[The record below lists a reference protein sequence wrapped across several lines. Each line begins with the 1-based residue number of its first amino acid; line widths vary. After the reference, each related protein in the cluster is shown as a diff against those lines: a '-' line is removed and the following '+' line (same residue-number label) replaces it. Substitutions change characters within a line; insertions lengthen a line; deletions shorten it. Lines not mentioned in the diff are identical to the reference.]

1 MHGFERIFS
10 PRTRGGF
17 CRDFRLRS
25 PSFSRPADRSIVDE
39 LKVESMYTHNPNDRI
54 AIFIDGENIHYSAK
68 HLNMRLDYLK
78 LCRKLAG
85 TRRLVRSY
93 FYTAIS
99 NQSEGKIDFIN
110 FLKLNGF
117 TVVTKE
123 IKSYNDGDLSSRS
136 VRSSLD
142 MEMVIDTLEMLP
154 NLDTV
159 ILCTGDG
166 DFASLVGA
174 VGRRGVHVEV
184 CALREMTSTDLIAA
198 SDVYTDLATMKDEI
212 ALAGPPPREIKNEL
226 PPVDQDD
233 FNSFKNQDTS
243 FDF

>member
-1 MHGFERIFS
+1 MSEHMGSGDWKGGTNMYGQS
-10 PRTRGGF
+10 PQ
-17 CRDFRLRS
+17 D
-25 PSFSRPADRSIVDE
+25 
-39 LKVESMYTHNPNDRI
+39 KV

-78 LCRKLAG
+78 LCKKLAG
-85 TRRLVRSY
+85 NRRLIRSY

-123 IKSYNDGDLSSRS
+123 MKSYNENDTSTRN

-142 MEMVIDTLEMLP
+142 MEMAINVIEMAP
-154 NLDTV
+154 HLDTV
-159 ILCTGDG
+159 IICSGDG
-166 DFASLVGA
+166 DFLPLLEA
-174 VGRRGVHVEV
+174 VARLGRHVEV

-198 SDVYTDLATMKDEI
+198 SDVYVDLATLKDEI
-212 ALAGPPPREIKNEL
+212 ALQREIKNEL
-226 PPVDQDD
+226 SPSVDY
-233 FNSFKNQDTS
+233 NS

>member
-1 MHGFERIFS
+1 MYV
-10 PRTRGGF
+10 
-17 CRDFRLRS
+17 
-25 PSFSRPADRSIVDE
+25 PSEQDRV
-39 LKVESMYTHNPNDRI
+39 

-85 TRRLVRSY
+85 PRRLVRSY
-93 FYTAIS
+93 FYTALS
-99 NQSEGKIDFIN
+99 SQSEGKIDFVN

-123 IKSYNDGDLSSRS
+123 VKSFNDAEGSRN
-136 VRSSLD
+136 VRSCLD
-142 MEMVIDTLEMLP
+142 MQLAINVMEMTP

-159 ILCTGDG
+159 IICTGDG
-166 DFASLVGA
+166 DFVPLVQA
-174 VGRRGVHVEV
+174 VGRSGRHVEV

-198 SDVYTDLATMKDEI
+198 SDVYQDLGALKDEI
-212 ALAGPPPREIKNEL
+212 ALAGPPPREARPEEPQPSRDGYDAID
-226 PPVDQDD
+226 PGA
-233 FNSFKNQDTS
+233 TS

>member
-1 MHGFERIFS
+1 
-10 PRTRGGF
+10 
-17 CRDFRLRS
+17 
-25 PSFSRPADRSIVDE
+25 
-39 LKVESMYTHNPNDRI
+39 MYTPNPNDRV

-78 LCRKLAG
+78 LCRKLAAG
-85 TRRLVRSY
+85 RRLVRSY
-93 FYTAIS
+93 FYTAVS

-123 IKSYNDGDLSSRS
+123 IKSFNEPEGGARS
-136 VRSSLD
+136 VRGSLD
-142 MEMVIDTLEMLP
+142 MELAIGVLEMVP
-154 NLDTV
+154 HLDTV

-166 DFASLVGA
+166 DFRGLVDA
-174 VGRRGVHVEV
+174 VARRGVHVEV

-198 SDVYTDLATMKDEI
+198 ADKYTDLAQLKEEI
-212 ALAGPPPREIKNEL
+212 FLAAPAPREIKNEEL
-226 PPVDQDD
+226 PPVSDD
-233 FNSFKNQDTS
+233 GIDAYKIEDTS

>member
-1 MHGFERIFS
+1 
-10 PRTRGGF
+10 
-17 CRDFRLRS
+17 
-25 PSFSRPADRSIVDE
+25 
-39 LKVESMYTHNPNDRI
+39 MYTPNSHDRV

-68 HLNMRLDYLK
+68 HMNMRLDYLK

-85 TRRLVRSY
+85 PRRLVRSY

-99 NQSEGKIDFIN
+99 NQSEGKIDFVN

-117 TVVTKE
+117 KVVTKE
-123 IKSYNDGDLSSRS
+123 IRAYNEGEGSSRS

-142 MEMVIDTLEMLP
+142 MELAIDALELLP
-154 NLDTV
+154 SLDSV

-166 DFASLVGA
+166 DFRALVDA
-174 VGRRGVHVEV
+174 IGRHGVHVEV

-198 SDVYTDLATMKDEI
+198 ADVYTDLASLKDEI
-212 ALAGPPPREIKNEL
+212 ALAGLPPREIKNDL
-226 PPVDQDD
+226 PPADQDD
-233 FNSFKNQDTS
+233 FNSFKSQDTS

>member
-1 MHGFERIFS
+1 MYGQS
-10 PRTRGGF
+10 PH
-17 CRDFRLRS
+17 D
-25 PSFSRPADRSIVDE
+25 
-39 LKVESMYTHNPNDRI
+39 KV

-85 TRRLVRSY
+85 PRRLVRSH

-117 TVVTKE
+117 KVITKE
-123 IKSYNDGDLSSRS
+123 VKSYNEADTSTRN

-142 MEMVIDTLEMLP
+142 MEMAIDVVELAPFLDSVI
-154 NLDTV
+154 
-159 ILCTGDG
+159 ICSGDG
-166 DFASLVGA
+166 DFLPLLDA
-174 VGRRGVHVEV
+174 VGRMGRHVEV

-198 SDVYTDLATMKDEI
+198 ADVYTDLATLKDEI
-212 ALAGPPPREIKNEL
+212 ALQREIKNEL
-226 PPVDQDD
+226 SPSVDY
-233 FNSFKNQDTS
+233 NS